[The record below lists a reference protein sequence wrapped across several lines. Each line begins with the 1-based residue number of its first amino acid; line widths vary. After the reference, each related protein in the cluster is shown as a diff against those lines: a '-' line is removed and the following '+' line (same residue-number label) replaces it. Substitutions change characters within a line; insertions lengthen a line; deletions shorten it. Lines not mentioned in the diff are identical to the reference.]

1 MRRLFLNKFQMILV
15 FFFDK
20 TGFFTAVS
28 FKLVFLYTSELF
40 PTPIRN
46 SAIGICSTIARIGG
60 IIAILMQGLKEI
72 WPPLTMVIFG
82 AVTGIA
88 AILALKLPETKN
100 DRLPESI
107 EDSLQLGQNVKRN
120 KFGVILKLDE
130 IR

>member
-1 MRRLFLNKFQMILV
+1 MILL
-15 FFFDK
+15 FFSDK
-20 TGFFTAVS
+20 TRFFVAVS

-82 AVTGIA
+82 AVTGIG
-88 AILALKLPETKN
+88 KEN
-100 DRLPESI
+100 Y
-107 EDSLQLGQNVKRN
+107 
-120 KFGVILKLDE
+120 
-130 IR
+130 